1 MSIQYFN
8 IPVLQCDDTT
18 PGLNFHELYDFWIPD
33 VVSLPKQ
40 DNGGSLKLNESTKF
54 LTVFEPWNPDTR
66 VFQTWNPTPGMVPGL
81 FPQGLSDLEPDT
93 RDGTRVGSPSKITK
107 TVGGNKLQS
116 RASEDS
122 LRLKT
127 FLQLYGY
134 IVPESKCQ
142 GVGNTLSVIVQWFR
156 FEN

>member
-81 FPQGLSDLEPDT
+81 VPH
-93 RDGTRVGSPSKITK
+93 
-107 TVGGNKLQS
+107 
-116 RASEDS
+116 
-122 LRLKT
+122 LRLLRQWVGINSNLERVRIVSDSRPFFSCTDILYQSQNVKEWVT
-127 FLQLYGY
+127 HFL
-134 IVPESKCQ
+134 
-142 GVGNTLSVIVQWFR
+142 
-156 FEN
+156 